1 MIKCLANK
9 TGNYASSKYYP
20 LSLPPIY
27 FTMDQNLTKE
37 ATTEQQQS
45 GFKREITLF
54 DAIMIVTGGMIGSGI
69 FIVTADISRAVVTP
83 FNMLLVWA
91 VSGFLTIVGAISY
104 GELSSM
110 FPGVGGQY
118 VYLKEA
124 YNKLVAFLYGWSLFL
139 VIQTGVIAAVG
150 VAFAKFT
157 GVIFPW
163 FSDSNILFSAGSFQF
178 STVQL
183 LAIVSIIYLTYINSR
198 GVKSGKLIQNIFGS
212 TKLIALF
219 GLILLGLLFGVNE
232 TAVQANF
239 SDFWG
244 GAQTAT
250 DGITMLP
257 PVGIALISAIGMA
270 MVGALF
276 SADSWNNIGFSG
288 DEIVNPKR
296 TIVLSM
302 VIGSA
307 LVTAIYLLI
316 NVVYLLV
323 LPMHGSE
330 AATDVMSQG
339 ITFADNDRV
348 ATAVA
353 EVIGG
358 YKATIAIAVLIM
370 ISTFGCNNGAILS
383 GARVYYAIAKDGLF
397 FRKMGELNKNGVPA
411 VALWLQCAWACLLC
425 LSGSYNQLLDYV
437 IFAVMLFYI
446 LTIIGVFVLRV
457 KRPEL
462 PRPYKA
468 FGYPVLPAMYVL
480 LASAICIILLIYKPL
495 YTWPGLII
503 VGLGI
508 PVYYFFGKRFTEEES
523 EL

>member
-1 MIKCLANK
+1 
-9 TGNYASSKYYP
+9 
-20 LSLPPIY
+20 
-27 FTMDQNLTKE
+27 MDQNLT
-37 ATTEQQQS
+37 EQSTQTQEKHT

-69 FIVTADISRAVVTP
+69 FIVTADISRTVVTP
-83 FNMLLVWA
+83 ANMLLVWI

-104 GELSSM
+104 GELSAM
-110 FPGVGGQY
+110 FPKVGGQY

-124 YNKLVAFLYGWSLFL
+124 YNKLVAFLYGWTLFL
-139 VIQTGVIAAVG
+139 VIQTGIIAAVG

-163 FSDSNILFSAGSFQF
+163 FSETNVLLGIGGFTF

-219 GLILLGLLFGVNE
+219 GLILLGFLFGVNE
-232 TAVQANF
+232 TAIQANF

-244 GAQTAT
+244 TQTTT
-250 DGITMLP
+250 DGTSMIP
-257 PVGIALISAIGMA
+257 PSGIALVTAIGIA
-270 MVGALF
+270 MVGSLF
-276 SADSWNNIGFSG
+276 SSDSWNNIGFSG

-307 LVTAIYLLI
+307 LVTGIYLLI
-316 NVVYLLV
+316 NLVYLLV
-323 LPMHGSE
+323 LPMHGT
-330 AATDVMSQG
+330 ATATDVMGQG
-339 ITFADNDRV
+339 ITFVGNDRV

-383 GARVYYAIAKDGLF
+383 GARVYYAIARDGLF
-397 FRKMGELNKNGVPA
+397 FTKMGQLNKNGVPA
-411 VALWLQCAWACLLC
+411 AALWLQCIWACLLC
-425 LSGSYNQLLDYV
+425 LSGSYGDLLDYV

-457 KRPEL
+457 KRPDL
-462 PRPYKA
+462 HRPYKA
-468 FGYPVLPAMYVL
+468 FGYPVLPAMYII
-480 LASAICIILLIYKPL
+480 LASAICLILLIYKPNF
-495 YTWPGLII
+495 TWPGLII
-503 VGLGI
+503 VSLGI
-508 PVYYFFGKRFTEEES
+508 PVYYLFGSKFSKQNIEK
-523 EL
+523 

>member
-1 MIKCLANK
+1 MQEIKETRLANE
-9 TGNYASSKYYP
+9 
-20 LSLPPIY
+20 
-27 FTMDQNLTKE
+27 DQTS
-37 ATTEQQQS
+37 T

-69 FIVTADISRAVVTP
+69 FIVTADISRAVVSP
-83 FNMLLVWA
+83 GNMLLVW
-91 VSGFLTIVGAISY
+91 VLSGFLTMVGAISY

-110 FPGVGGQY
+110 FPKVGGQY
-118 VYLKEA
+118 VYLREA
-124 YNKLVAFLYGWSLFL
+124 YNKMVAFLYGWTLFL
-139 VIQTGVIAAVG
+139 VIQTGVIAAVA
-150 VAFAKFT
+150 VAFARFT
-157 GVIFPW
+157 GVLFPW
-163 FSDSNILFSAGSFQF
+163 FSANNVLFSVAGFGF
-178 STVQL
+178 SSEQL
-183 LAIVSIIYLTYINSR
+183 LAILSIVYLTYINSR

-219 GLILLGLLFGVNE
+219 GLIIFGFLFGWNE
-232 TAVQANF
+232 TAVEANF

-244 GAQTAT
+244 SAAATTGTGDIPPTGWAFITA
-250 DGITMLP
+250 
-257 PVGIALISAIGMA
+257 VGIA

-307 LVTAIYLLI
+307 IVMGVYLVI
-316 NVVYLLV
+316 NLVYLLV
-323 LPMHGSE
+323 LPLNGDPN
-330 AATDVMSQG
+330 ATDVVGQG
-339 ITFADNDRV
+339 IKYAANDRV

-353 EVIGG
+353 DVIGG
-358 YKATIAIAVLIM
+358 YPATVAIAILIM

-397 FRKMGELNKNGVPA
+397 FEKMGRLNKNGVPA
-411 VALWLQCAWACLLC
+411 AALWLQCLWACLLC
-425 LSGSYNQLLDYV
+425 FSGTYGDLLDYV

-457 KRPEL
+457 KRPDL

-468 FGYPVLPAMYVL
+468 FGYPILPAMYVII
-480 LASAICIILLIYKPL
+480 ASAICIILLIYKPTF
-495 YTWPGLII
+495 TWPGLII
-503 VGLGI
+503 VGLGV
-508 PVYYFFGKRFTEEES
+508 PVYYFFGNRFKEEQEK
-523 EL
+523 

>member
-1 MIKCLANK
+1 ME
-9 TGNYASSKYYP
+9 
-20 LSLPPIY
+20 
-27 FTMDQNLTKE
+27 QNLTQQPTEETQK
-37 ATTEQQQS
+37 AT

-83 FNMLLVWA
+83 ANMLLVWV

-110 FPGVGGQY
+110 FPKVGGQY

-163 FSDSNILFSAGSFQF
+163 FSDSNILFSIGSFNF
-178 STVQL
+178 SSVQL
-183 LAIVSIIYLTYINSR
+183 LAILSIVYLTYINSR

-212 TKLIALF
+212 TKIIALF
-219 GLILLGLLFGVNE
+219 GLILAGLLFGVNE
-232 TAVQANF
+232 TAIQANF

-244 GAQTAT
+244 SQVAT
-250 DGITMLP
+250 DGTALLP
-257 PVGIALISAIGMA
+257 PVGVALITAIGMA

-307 LVTAIYLLI
+307 LVTGIYLLI
-316 NVVYLLV
+316 NIVYLLV
-323 LPMHGSE
+323 LPMHGSA
-330 AATDVMSQG
+330 AATDVLGQG
-339 ITFADNDRV
+339 ITFASNDRV
-348 ATAVA
+348 AAAVA

-358 YKATIAIAVLIM
+358 SKATIAIAVLIM

-397 FRKMGELNKNGVPA
+397 FEKMGRLNKNGVPA
-411 VALWLQCAWACLLC
+411 AALWLQCIWGCLLC
-425 LSGSYNQLLDYV
+425 LSGSYNDLLDYV
-437 IFAVMLFYI
+437 IFTVMLFYI
-446 LTIIGVFVLRV
+446 LTIIGVFILRV
-457 KRPEL
+457 KRPDL

-468 FGYPVLPAMYVL
+468 YGYPVLPAMYVL

-503 VGLGI
+503 VALGI
-508 PVYYFFGKRFTEEES
+508 PVYYFFGSKFSGQQSS
-523 EL
+523 E

>member
-1 MIKCLANK
+1 M
-9 TGNYASSKYYP
+9 
-20 LSLPPIY
+20 
-27 FTMDQNLTKE
+27 QH
-37 ATTEQQQS
+37 TEEVKRVQQEEQQS

-69 FIVTADISRAVVTP
+69 FIVTADISRAVVSP
-83 FNMLLVWA
+83 GNMLLVW
-91 VSGFLTIVGAISY
+91 VLSGFLTMVGAISY

-110 FPGVGGQY
+110 FPKVGGQY

-124 YNKLVAFLYGWSLFL
+124 YNKMVAFLYGWTLFL

-150 VAFAKFT
+150 VAFARFT
-157 GVIFPW
+157 GVLIPW
-163 FSDSNILFSAGSFQF
+163 FSESNVLFSVGSFNF
-178 STVQL
+178 TSVQL
-183 LAIVSIIYLTYINSR
+183 LAIASILYLTYINSR
-198 GVKSGKLIQNIFGS
+198 GVKSGKMIQNIFGS

-219 GLILLGLLFGVNE
+219 GLILFGLLFGIND

-244 GAQTAT
+244 SAAAASGASEA
-250 DGITMLP
+250 P
-257 PVGIALISAIGMA
+257 PVGMALITAIGIA

-307 LVTAIYLLI
+307 IVMGLYLII
-316 NVVYLLV
+316 NLVYLLV
-323 LPMHGSE
+323 LPINGDPN
-330 AATDVMSQG
+330 ATDVIGQG
-339 ITFADNDRV
+339 IKYASNDRV

-358 YKATIAIAVLIM
+358 YPATVGIAILIM

-397 FRKMGELNKNGVPA
+397 FERMGRLNKNGVPA
-411 VALWLQCAWACLLC
+411 AALWLQCLWACLLC
-425 LSGSYNQLLDYV
+425 LSGTYNDLLDYV

-457 KRPEL
+457 RRPDL
-462 PRPYKA
+462 NRPYKA
-468 FGYPVLPAMYVL
+468 FGYPVLPALYVL
-480 LASAICIILLIYKPL
+480 LASGICIILLIYKPV

-503 VGLGI
+503 VALGI
-508 PVYYFFGKRFTEEES
+508 PVYYFFGSKFKQS
-523 EL
+523 SDL

>member
-1 MIKCLANK
+1 MQDTEETQL
-9 TGNYASSKYYP
+9 
-20 LSLPPIY
+20 LE
-27 FTMDQNLTKE
+27 KE
-37 ATTEQQQS
+37 RQET

-69 FIVTADISRAVVTP
+69 FIVTADISRAVVSP
-83 FNMLLVWA
+83 GNVLLVW
-91 VSGFLTIVGAISY
+91 VLSGFLTMVGAISY

-110 FPGVGGQY
+110 FPKVGGQY

-124 YNKLVAFLYGWSLFL
+124 YNKMVAFLYGWTLFL

-150 VAFAKFT
+150 VAFARFT
-157 GVIFPW
+157 GVLIPW
-163 FSDSNILFSAGSFQF
+163 FSEDNVLLSLAGFRFTS
-178 STVQL
+178 VQL
-183 LAIVSIIYLTYINSR
+183 LAILSIVYLTYINSR

-219 GLILLGLLFGVNE
+219 GLILFGLLFGIND

-244 GAQTAT
+244 SAAAASGTSEV
-250 DGITMLP
+250 P
-257 PVGIALISAIGMA
+257 PVGMALITAIGIA

-307 LVTAIYLLI
+307 IVMGLYLVI
-316 NVVYLLV
+316 NLVYLLV
-323 LPMHGSE
+323 LPLNGNPD
-330 AATDVMSQG
+330 ATDVIGQG
-339 ITFADNDRV
+339 IKYASNDRV

-358 YKATIAIAVLIM
+358 YPATVGIAILIM

-397 FRKMGELNKNGVPA
+397 FEKMGHLNKNGVPA
-411 VALWLQCAWACLLC
+411 AALWLQCIWASMLC
-425 LSGSYNQLLDYV
+425 LSGTYNDLLDYV

-446 LTIIGVFVLRV
+446 ITVIGVFVLRV
-457 KRPEL
+457 RRPDL
-462 PRPYKA
+462 KRPYKA
-468 FGYPVLPAMYVL
+468 FGYPILPALYVL
-480 LASAICIILLIYKPL
+480 LSSGICIILLIYKPV

-503 VGLGI
+503 VALGI
-508 PVYYFFGKRFTEEES
+508 PVYYFFGSKFKQES
-523 EL
+523 GL

>member
-1 MIKCLANK
+1 
-9 TGNYASSKYYP
+9 
-20 LSLPPIY
+20 
-27 FTMDQNLTKE
+27 MDQNLT
-37 ATTEQQQS
+37 QQPPETQEKHT

-69 FIVTADISRAVVTP
+69 FIVTADISRTVVTP
-83 FNMLLVWA
+83 ANMLLVWV

-104 GELSSM
+104 GELSAM
-110 FPGVGGQY
+110 FPKVGGQY

-124 YNKLVAFLYGWSLFL
+124 YNKLVAFLYGWTLFL

-163 FSDSNILFSAGSFQF
+163 FSEKNVLLSIGGFTFT
-178 STVQL
+178 TVQL

-219 GLILLGLLFGVNE
+219 GLILMGFLFGVND
-232 TAVQANF
+232 TAIQANF

-244 GAQTAT
+244 AQTAT
-250 DGITMLP
+250 DGTALLP
-257 PVGIALISAIGMA
+257 PTGIALVTAIGMA

-276 SADSWNNIGFSG
+276 SSDSWNNIGFSG

-307 LVTAIYLLI
+307 LVTGIYLLI
-316 NVVYLLV
+316 NLVYLLV
-323 LPMHGSE
+323 LPMHGS
-330 AATDVMSQG
+330 ATATDVLGQG
-339 ITFADNDRV
+339 ITFANNDRV

-353 EVIGG
+353 EIIGG

-370 ISTFGCNNGAILS
+370 VSTFGCNNGAILS
-383 GARVYYAIAKDGLF
+383 GARVYYAIARDGLF
-397 FRKMGELNKNGVPA
+397 FAKMGQLNKNGVPA
-411 VALWLQCAWACLLC
+411 AALWLQCIWACLLC
-425 LSGSYNQLLDYV
+425 LSGSYNDLLDYV

-457 KRPEL
+457 KRPDL

-468 FGYPVLPAMYVL
+468 FGYPVLPAMYIL
-480 LASAICIILLIYKPL
+480 LASAICVILLIYKPDF
-495 YTWPGLII
+495 TWPGLII
-503 VGLGI
+503 VSLGI
-508 PVYYFFGKRFTEEES
+508 PVYYLFGSKFS
-523 EL
+523 KQQAG

>member
-1 MIKCLANK
+1 MLQTNTPVEPEVKNAE
-9 TGNYASSKYYP
+9 T
-20 LSLPPIY
+20 
-27 FTMDQNLTKE
+27 
-37 ATTEQQQS
+37 
-45 GFKREITLF
+45 GFKREIKLY

-69 FIVTADISRAVVTP
+69 FIVTADIARTMVSP
-83 FNMLLVWA
+83 GYMLLVW
-91 VSGFLTIVGAISY
+91 VLSGFLTMVGAISY

-110 FPGVGGQY
+110 FPNVGGQY

-124 YNKLVAFLYGWSLFL
+124 YNKMVAFLYGWTLFL

-150 VAFAKFT
+150 VAFARFT

-163 FSDSNILFSAGSFQF
+163 FSENNILLSIAGFDFTS
-178 STVQL
+178 VQL
-183 LAIVSIIYLTYINSR
+183 LAIASIVYLTYINSR

-219 GLILLGLLFGVNE
+219 GLILFGFLLGVND
-232 TAVQANF
+232 TAIEANF
-239 SDFWG
+239 SNFWG
-244 GAQTAT
+244 TTTSTAGE
-250 DGITMLP
+250 DLIPPMGWALFSAAGI
-257 PVGIALISAIGMA
+257 A

-307 LVTAIYLLI
+307 IVMGLYLII
-316 NVVYLLV
+316 NLVYLLV
-323 LPMHGSE
+323 LPMNGDPNGASTM
-330 AATDVMSQG
+330 ALG
-339 ITFADNDRV
+339 ITHADNDRV

-358 YKATIAIAVLIM
+358 YPATVAIAILIM

-397 FRKMGELNKNGVPA
+397 FEKLGHLNKNGVPA
-411 VALWLQCAWACLLC
+411 AALWLQCIWACLLC
-425 LSGSYNQLLDYV
+425 LTGTYGDLLDYV
-437 IFAVMLFYI
+437 VFAVMLFYI
-446 LTIIGVFVLRV
+446 LTIVGVFVLRV
-457 KRPEL
+457 RRPNL
-462 PRPYKA
+462 PRPYKT
-468 FGYPVLPAMYVL
+468 FGYPVLPAMYVI
-480 LASAICIILLIYKPL
+480 LASAICVTLLIYKPTF
-495 YTWPGLII
+495 TWPGFII

-508 PVYYFFGKRFTEEES
+508 PVFYIFGNRFKRQVK
-523 EL
+523 